1 MKDNLKMNNKAERI
15 QQLQADL
22 KMQLD
27 LVLVPSDNDLLTEQT
42 INFINNT
49 NLSKHDFQQ
58 FQDLI
63 FNNYIEVLN
72 SLQKDNED
80 LLGQLK

>member
-1 MKDNLKMNNKAERI
+1 MKKNLKMDNKAERI
-15 QQLQADL
+15 KQLQADL
-22 KMQLD
+22 KMQL
-27 LVLVPSDNDLLTEQT
+27 VLVPPDNDLLTEQT
-42 INFINNT
+42 ISFINNT
-49 NLSKHDFQQ
+49 NLSKHDSQQ

>member
-1 MKDNLKMNNKAERI
+1 MKKNLKMDNKAERI
-15 QQLQADL
+15 KQLQADL

-27 LVLVPSDNDLLTEQT
+27 LVPSDNDLLTEQT
-42 INFINNT
+42 ISFINNT

-58 FQDLI
+58 FQNLI

-72 SLQKDNED
+72 SLQKNNED

>member
-1 MKDNLKMNNKAERI
+1 MKKNLKMDNKAERI
-15 QQLQADL
+15 KQLQADL

-27 LVLVPSDNDLLTEQT
+27 LVPSDNDLLTEQ
-42 INFINNT
+42 IISFINNT
-49 NLSKHDFQQ
+49 NLSKHDFKQ

>member
-1 MKDNLKMNNKAERI
+1 MDNKAERI
-15 QQLQADL
+15 KQLQADL

-27 LVLVPSDNDLLTEQT
+27 LVPSDNDLLTEQT
-42 INFINNT
+42 ISFINNT

>member
-1 MKDNLKMNNKAERI
+1 MKKNLQMNNKAERI

-27 LVLVPSDNDLLTEQT
+27 LVPSDNDLLTEQT

-63 FNNYIEVLN
+63 FNNYIAVLN
-72 SLQKDNED
+72 SLQKDNEG

>member
-1 MKDNLKMNNKAERI
+1 MKKNLKMDNKAERI
-15 QQLQADL
+15 KQLQADL

-27 LVLVPSDNDLLTEQT
+27 LVPSDNDLLTEQT
-42 INFINNT
+42 ISFINNT